1 MRTEACIS
9 FIFSRAGADKLQLLN
24 KKQDRNLFAFPPV
37 GGIGIVYSDLAK
49 LIQTHSFY
57 ALDFIEEN
65 KRIEQYVEL
74 ILNTQAEG
82 PYLLLGYSRKK
93 IMINSFYIIGKTL
106 LREQCIIIMDSGN
119 MVKCFQRIIYQE
131 IRH

>member
-1 MRTEACIS
+1 M
-9 FIFSRAGADKLQLLN
+9 
-24 KKQDRNLFAFPPV
+24 
-37 GGIGIVYSDLAK
+37 YSDLAK